1 MDAERF
7 DALTRVLTGAAFAR
21 RRLLAGTAGSTL
33 AALVGVFGATEVGA
47 THLGCN
53 HAGEPCRKGRGCCSG
68 RCNKHHKCRAHDKG
82 ICKAGQDACDQTSL
96 ETCGA
101 NGASACF
108 CYVTTGR
115 ASFCGTATT
124 GSSCTH
130 DTDCVTDKGA
140 GAACVSC
147 AAIGQNVC
155 VARCPAPD

>member
-1 MDAERF
+1 MDAHHF
-7 DALTRVLTGAAFAR
+7 DAITKTWGSLPR
-21 RRLLAGTAGSTL
+21 RRLLTGLAGSALGAL
-33 AALVGVFGATEVGA
+33 AATLGVTEIKA
-47 THLGCN
+47 THVD
-53 HAGEPCRKGRGCCSG
+53 CRHVGKRCKRARQCCSG
-68 RCNKHHKCRAHDKG
+68 ICKHHKCRAHDKG

-147 AAIGQNVC
+147 AALGENVC